1 MFLRNETWTKNQQ
14 LFDGIIDFTQ
24 YLIEQKDS
32 TLFIKRQGS
41 TLNKSQVSQLLIEG
55 SFSIKGQLI
64 SKQNLEKVQLEIF
77 VSRSTDL

>member
-1 MFLRNETWTKNQQ
+1 MHVFEKKKTGTENQQ

-41 TLNKSQVSQLLIEG
+41 TLNKSQVSHLLR
-55 SFSIKGQLI
+55 
-64 SKQNLEKVQLEIF
+64 VP
-77 VSRSTDL
+77 